1 MIFKS
6 INESLDKGG
15 SQVKNNVPDLVNGIK
30 GSITNFFSPQNIYS
44 NSDTEKLTAYINKY
58 SELKE
63 KITNLQNKGI
73 GFNVK
78 EETIVTS
85 AFNQT
90 MDDASD
96 KAKEFAKSNNAA
108 ELSLDNLKKSSKA
121 AELGMKALAM
131 AENMA
136 IMAIVSF
143 AATKLFEWYDNV
155 AHAQEYAMERSEKLT
170 STYESERST
179 LDENIS
185 KYKELGQKLNDTS
198 LSAEELQ
205 SVKQQLSSVQD
216 SLNEKFGSEA
226 TQIDLVNGKYDEQI
240 AKLDELAKKKAA
252 DYVSENADDIEQDRA
267 YVNDRFT
274 SITSSGIQL
283 SNSDLDDPKK
293 VGFDLKKD
301 LDKYK
306 DTLRAEI
313 VSSYGDVSDGSFGEL
328 KLIANGTREENIKAL
343 QELSTDLLNKYGEA
357 DERVNEFRQKIAS
370 TLKNDY
376 DTSEI
381 EQANENLKTYAKA
394 RIDSDNSASTAYKN
408 LDTAVENYNKALANK
423 SGVDAAKKNLLEAK
437 SAAEDA
443 TSGIKE
449 ADVVLDDLYKKLTP
463 DAPIEMQIAFKG
475 EDGQDLQNAYDSVI
489 NRFKHNTDEKSQNEY
504 KSKKKELEDAL
515 QKEYQKI
522 DDWGLSKYKD
532 QIVNG
537 TLPSKFGNIDMNNRT
552 IINWTKETVEQ
563 YKDALQDIFME
574 DDDGTVRDYY
584 SQLVDAVQNG
594 EEAIDSVLGGS
605 LGIGNNYKGISEI
618 AYSSIVDNDDGSVRL
633 LGEKTAEE
641 YIYGILDTVKK
652 DGDLSIDHILELDKK
667 GYDAEVYNT
676 QGEKIG
682 EEYIHGIISGFNED
696 AKDIGSLTHFA
707 GKDGAINIINQQL
720 SDLEQK
726 YGQSDYLKIKNFLN
740 SSGINTID
748 QLQSFNDFTKGIDNA
763 EEAIQKW
770 NKLSIK
776 SGFAVKSA
784 EEMTTFKGT
793 IDEAITSYN
802 NLNAAILAQETGK
815 AVTMTDELS
824 GYTDCL
830 EYNNGVMQINTERAK
845 EKAKA
850 TAEEKLATIE
860 ANAAQ
865 ERYQYTLNQN
875 KIRLYTEAL
884 GDNNSAVI
892 DGVTITRSMLETL
905 KENNSQIVSNAKNY
919 ELMASQIRQA
929 TGTYQAW
936 LDAQNAPDQGTMFTD
951 AGNAAKAIIEGL
963 GNGKI
968 GTEKFK
974 AAVEFIMPDDID
986 PKNEKQVKKYLE
998 KVKRYLADNGS
1009 GVNNFIADSIS
1020 KGLMESLGDNK
1031 AKLVDGTTVKD
1042 FVDKLGITEEV
1053 ARAMFGEMETYGWD
1067 FDWGQGLDT
1076 LDEVLFSA
1084 QSQYDELKQ
1093 NLEKQGFNVDVDDS
1107 QLRALSDD
1115 MAKVGGQIDELTQK
1129 VYNSVTSIK
1138 DNADFS
1144 SLEEDFKKLNDLKE
1158 KYETAKTT
1166 GDNTGQIEQQLKSL
1180 TSQLSEK
1187 YNLNLDDTD
1196 AEGVLKNLQ
1205 NQMIKISGLTSYTLS
1220 IADNE
1225 AQKKLSD
1232 LKNQLN
1238 DINKQIDELS
1248 NKKIQNNLD
1257 ARESTLKGNTKAQLY
1272 AKIKNDAIDKQLD
1285 PLLKQQKELKTQVAD
1300 QQAVVDWIANVKL
1313 DLDMDSVDAV
1323 KKKQSDIENDPV
1335 NIQVDQTQIDAAN
1348 RALKKIKAAIDLIN
1362 STPINLTMPGQ
1373 MGLSILPHNNSTASK
1388 SGDHEVNGTQDL
1400 GVSKTALIGEL
1411 GREIV
1416 VDPSTGKWRT
1426 YGNNGAEFAKLPQHA
1441 IVFNHKQTEDLL
1453 ERGFVNSRG
1462 LAFASGNA
1470 FGGGNKSSKS
1480 YSGTNEPTGG
1490 SGVQSV
1496 KVSGDNSIGNAQ
1508 KTADKAPKAT
1518 DKLTKSTEN
1527 ATEAEGN
1534 LVDWIER
1541 RITLLD
1547 NQASLL
1553 SKKSSSAYLSYFGM
1567 TEEQFKSISELMSD
1581 PTNVENYTEGIRQ
1594 LGEISKNTGKSMD
1607 ELQATITSGKFEE
1620 SRLSAN
1626 ASQLKINDEKIQTLR
1641 SAIEQYQAKYEGYMA
1656 KIPQEYRDKIESG
1669 ALTLENF
1676 AQETSKDSNAKQ
1688 GSSLYDNLQKGIEYY
1703 DKVKSS
1709 ESSLFD
1715 TQEEHYKILEEKHNN
1730 YIGKLE
1736 KENTLLQTQASLTQK
1751 GIDLAKA
1758 SGHIVS
1764 ADSYESLISNNK
1776 LQQNNVRNQINGKI
1790 AKLKELDPKEDT
1802 EEYLELEN
1810 EIESARVSLKDLKL
1824 EQANLNKE
1832 LKEMPITNMTTVINM
1847 YKDISTAIQNWG
1859 AELEA
1864 SGTALTADYYQELIK
1879 NGSTIISEYK
1889 EQAGIIKDVMDTY
1902 DVGSDNWNELYSQLQ
1917 NVNGEMSSMIQN
1929 LKKWNEELLQLP
1941 LTKISNYSSDL
1952 NTVKDALSSLQDDY
1966 STVISAVTGAIDD
1979 ETKAI
1984 QDQQKEFQKN
1994 IEKQKDAIQDK
2005 IDLLDKQNTKLQLQN
2020 QLEQAAYDLQIANTQ
2035 KTQKIIRNGEEIY
2048 VTDADKIREAQK
2060 AYQDAQFSKTK
2071 NDLQEQLDAL
2081 NDQLDDYNDKVDEQ
2095 LEALDKIKDK
2105 WSEIAEN
2112 VTKAQNATLATD
2124 YLGSGWKDKVLSGND
2139 NDIYTVFK
2147 NRYEQNASQLKAY
2160 ENQIQSTERIYNLLN
2175 SYIEAY
2181 KAGTITANEAYS
2193 QIDRLLSQLNDGLI
2207 SADANLMNVLQ
2218 YSKDITGASGSTPE
2232 QVLAGIKDDLKTSGQ
2247 DLLASLRKYEENSKL
2262 IGEQTTSWQQL
2273 TKDVSEMLSVL
2284 KDVKKALKESER
2296 DDDDDEDE
2304 DDDSSSKKKH
2314 HSKSDGPGKSAW
2326 SNKDENNGPGAEI
2339 NRKKAGIAHSGLEAG
2354 VVGSGVANDDEA
2366 WMKLM
2371 GLKELDPNE
2380 YPYILKAGEQIV
2392 NDEQRKTLMSNFNN
2406 AYSSAY
2412 ADGIKRGISAMSS
2425 LGTQVNN
2432 AVSNVKVNIEKI
2444 MMNNVQD
2451 PDGFAK
2457 ALYNNLELTMAQQ
2470 RSKFKF

>member
-1 MIFKS
+1 M
-6 INESLDKGG
+6 L
-15 SQVKNNVPDLVNGIK
+15 
-30 GSITNFFSPQNIYS
+30 
-44 NSDTEKLTAYINKY
+44 
-58 SELKE
+58 
-63 KITNLQNKGI
+63 
-73 GFNVK
+73 
-78 EETIVTS
+78 
-85 AFNQT
+85 
-90 MDDASD
+90 DASD
-96 KAKEFAKSNNAA
+96 KAQKFVEAA
-108 ELSLDNLKKSSKA
+108 NGNVVKLEGITKASKA

-170 STYESERST
+170 STYESERRT

-205 SVKQQLSSVQD
+205 SVKQQLFSIQD

-394 RIDSDNSASTAYKN
+394 RIDSDDSASTAYKN
-408 LDTAVENYNKALANK
+408 LDSAVENYNKALANK
-423 SGVDAAKKNLLEAK
+423 SGIDAAKKNLLEAK

-504 KSKKKELEDAL
+504 KNQKKELEDAL
-515 QKEYQKI
+515 QDEYKKI
-522 DDWGLSKYKD
+522 DDWGLDKYKD
-532 QIVNG
+532 QIING
-537 TLPSKFGNIDMNNRT
+537 TLQSKFGNIDMDNRT
-552 IINWTKETVEQ
+552 IINWTKDTVEQ
-563 YKDALQDIFME
+563 YKDALQDIFMK

-584 SQLVDAVQNG
+584 SKLVDAVQNG

-605 LGIGNNYKGISEI
+605 FSPENNYKGISEI
-618 AYSSIVDNDDGSVRL
+618 AYSAIVDNDDGSVRV
-633 LGEKTAEE
+633 LGEHTAEE
-641 YIYGILDTVKK
+641 YIYGILDAAKK

-667 GYDAEVYNT
+667 GYDAEVYNS

-696 AKDIGSLTHFA
+696 ARNIGSLTHFA

-726 YGQSDYLKIKNFLN
+726 YGQSDYLKIKDFLN
-740 SSGINTID
+740 SSGINTVE

-815 AVTMTDELS
+815 AVIMTNELS

-875 KIRLYTEAL
+875 KIRLYTETL

-1020 KGLMESLGDNK
+1020 KGLMESLGGNK

-1076 LDEVLFSA
+1076 LDEALFSA

-1115 MAKVGGQIDELTQK
+1115 MAKVGGQIDELSQK

-1166 GDNTGQIEQQLKSL
+1166 GDNTDQIEQQLKSL

-1187 YNLNLDDTD
+1187 YNLNLNDTD

-1313 DLDMDSVDAV
+1313 NLDMDSVDAV
-1323 KKKQSDIENDPV
+1323 TQKKNDIEQDPV
-1335 NIQVDQTQIDAAN
+1335 NIQVDQTQIDVAN

-1362 STPINLTMPGQ
+1362 STPINLSMPGQ
-1373 MGLSILPHNNSTASK
+1373 MGLLVPSSSSK
-1388 SGDHEVNGTQDL
+1388 EGGGVANGTQDI
-1400 GVSKTALIGEL
+1400 GESQTALIGEL

-1416 VDPSTGKWRT
+1416 VDPSTGRWRT
-1426 YGNNGAEFAKLPQHA
+1426 YGDNGAEFAKLPQHA
-1441 IVFNHKQTEDLL
+1441 IVFNHKQTEELL

-1470 FGGGNKSSKS
+1470 YNSIKNSSKT

-1496 KVSGDNSIGNAQ
+1496 KVSGNNSIGNAQ
-1508 KTADKAPKAT
+1508 KTADKASKAT

-1567 TEEQFKSISELMSD
+1567 TEEQFKTISELMSD

-1715 TQEEHYKILEEKHNN
+1715 AQEEHYKILEEKHNN

-1776 LQQNNVRNQINGKI
+1776 LQQNNMRNQINGKI

-1802 EEYLELEN
+1802 EKYLELEN

-1941 LTKISNYSSDL
+1941 LTKISDYSSDL

-2020 QLEQAAYDLQIANTQ
+2020 QLEQSLYDLQTANSQ
-2035 KTQKIIRNGEEIY
+2035 KTEAVIRNGQKTFE
-2048 VTDADKIREAQK
+2048 TNADKIREAQK
-2060 AYQDAQFSKTK
+2060 AYQDAQYSKTK

-2095 LEALDKIKDK
+2095 LEALDKIKEK

-2124 YLGSGWKDKVLSGND
+2124 YLGAGWKDKVLSGND
-2139 NDIYTVFK
+2139 ADIYNAFK
-2147 NRYEQNASQLKAY
+2147 NQYEQNASQLKAY
-2160 ENQIQSTERIYNLLN
+2160 EDQIQSTERIYNLLN

-2181 KAGTITANEAYS
+2181 KAGTITANEAQT
-2193 QIDRLLSQLNDGLI
+2193 QIQILLNQLNNGLI

-2218 YSKDITGASGSTPE
+2218 YSKDITGASGSSAE
-2232 QVLAGIKDDLKTSGQ
+2232 QVLAGIKADLKTSG
-2247 DLLASLRKYEENSKL
+2247 DNLITSLKQYEENSKL

-2296 DDDDDEDE
+2296 DDDDEDE

-2314 HSKSDGPGKSAW
+2314 HSKSDGPGKSEW

>member
-1 MIFKS
+1 MIFKTDSS
-6 INESLDKGG
+6 IEGGFKEKFSFLNKSIKNIQRDYKSGNGLIASIFSKDSIPSKDIEAIKNMSSAMESGSTVAQAWQANLKGCTAETKQQVSAYLKTGQSLDVLAK
-15 SQVKNNVPDLVNGIK
+15 
-30 GSITNFFSPQNIYS
+30 
-44 NSDTEKLTAYINKY
+44 
-58 SELKE
+58 
-63 KITNLQNKGI
+63 NLQ
-73 GFNVK
+73 
-78 EETIVTS
+78 
-85 AFNQT
+85 QT
-90 MDDASD
+90 TLEAKAST
-96 KAKEFAKSNNAA
+96 
-108 ELSLDNLKKSSKA
+108 
-121 AELGMKALAM
+121 LAM
-131 AENMA
+131 DALSMA
-136 IMAIVSF
+136 GNILASVLISMAVQAVIKYF
-143 AATKLFEWYDNV
+143 DDL

-170 STYESERST
+170 STYENERST

-240 AKLDELAKKKAA
+240 AKLDELAKKKAR

-408 LDTAVENYNKALANK
+408 LDSAVENYNKALANK
-423 SGVDAAKKNLLEAK
+423 SGVDAAKKNLFEAK

-443 TSGIKE
+443 TSDIKE
-449 ADVVLDDLYKKLTP
+449 AGIVLDDVYKKISP
-463 DAPIEMQIAFKG
+463 DAPIEIQIAFKG
-475 EDGQDLQNAYDSVI
+475 EDGQDLEDAYNSVLD
-489 NRFKHNTDEKSQNEY
+489 RFSHNDEKSQDEY
-504 KSKKKELEDAL
+504 KNQKKSLEDNL

-563 YKDALQDIFME
+563 YKDALQDIFMK

-605 LGIGNNYKGISEI
+605 LGIGDNYKGISEI
-618 AYSSIVDNDDGSVRL
+618 AYSSIVDNDDGSVRV

-641 YIYGILDTVKK
+641 YIYGILDAAKK

-726 YGQSDYLKIKNFLN
+726 YGQSDYLKIKDFLN
-740 SSGINTID
+740 SSGINTVE

-905 KENNSQIVSNAKNY
+905 KANNSQIVSNAKNY

-1076 LDEVLFSA
+1076 LDEALFSA

-1138 DNADFS
+1138 DNSDFN

-1196 AEGVLKNLQ
+1196 AEGVLNNLQ

-1232 LKNQLN
+1232 LKNQLS

-1323 KKKQSDIENDPV
+1323 TQKKNDIEQDPV

-1348 RALKKIKAAIDLIN
+1348 RALKKIKSAIDLIN
-1362 STPINLTMPGQ
+1362 STPINLSMPGQ
-1373 MGLSILPHNNSTASK
+1373 MGLPVLPHNNSTASK

-1426 YGNNGAEFAKLPQHA
+1426 YGDNGAEFAKLPQHA

-1470 FGGGNKSSKS
+1470 FGGGNKSSES

-1490 SGVQSV
+1490 SGVQST

-1508 KTADKAPKAT
+1508 KTADKASKAT
-1518 DKLTKSTEN
+1518 DKLSKSTKN
-1527 ATEAEGN
+1527 ATEAEEN

-1567 TEEQFKSISELMSD
+1567 TEVQFKSISELMSD

-1715 TQEEHYKILEEKHNN
+1715 AQEEHYKILEEKHNN

-1776 LQQNNVRNQINGKI
+1776 LQQNNMRNQINGKI

-1810 EIESARVSLKDLKL
+1810 EIESARVSLEDLKL

-1966 STVISAVTGAIDD
+1966 TTVISAVTGAIDD

-2020 QLEQAAYDLQIANTQ
+2020 QLEQSLYDLQIANTQ

-2060 AYQDAQFSKTK
+2060 AYQDAQYSKTK

-2112 VTKAQNATLATD
+2112 VTKAQNATLAAD
-2124 YLGSGWKDKVLSGND
+2124 YLGAGWKDKVLSGND
-2139 NDIYTVFK
+2139 ADIYNAFK
-2147 NRYEQNASQLKAY
+2147 NQYEQNASQLKAY
-2160 ENQIQSTERIYNLLN
+2160 EDQIQSTERIYNLLN

-2181 KAGTITANEAYS
+2181 KAGTITANEAQT
-2193 QIDRLLSQLNDGLI
+2193 QIKELLNQLNKGLI

-2218 YSKDITGASGSTPE
+2218 YSKDVTGASGSSAE
-2232 QVLAGIKDDLKTSGQ
+2232 QVLAGIKADLKTSG
-2247 DLLASLRKYEENSKL
+2247 DNLITSLKQYEENSKL

-2296 DDDDDEDE
+2296 DDDEDE

>member
-1 MIFKS
+1 MIFKTFDGNNGFLSKIGVLNKSFAEIGKAFGNAINLS
-6 INESLDKGG
+6 IEGIFDDTIGDQGFFKNL
-15 SQVKNNVPDLVNGIK
+15 KNNLTTQVDKVSDLYSK
-30 GSITNFFSPQNIYS
+30 LFITKNDVKPFKFTDFSVYEKDSSNIL
-44 NSDTEKLTAYINKY
+44 EKLLKTKEQVEAGEKTWQDYF

-63 KITNLQNKGI
+63 GEKWQARFVQENDLTKISLDDVKNAQDAAKQSAIAYNNGLEQMTI
-73 GFNVK
+73 GAKASKVALGALKMVGNAALIAGVTMAISFVVK
-78 EETIVTS
+78 QFDNYI
-85 AFNQT
+85 NRI
-90 MDDASD
+90 
-96 KAKEFAKSNNAA
+96 KYAKEAL
-108 ELSLDNLKKSSKA
+108 EESKA
-121 AELGMKALAM
+121 A
-131 AENMA
+131 
-136 IMAIVSF
+136 
-143 AATKLFEWYDNV
+143 YDN
-155 AHAQEYAMERSEKLT
+155 AG
-170 STYESERST
+170 
-179 LDENIS
+179 
-185 KYKELGQKLNDTS
+185 KEIDDLNTQ
-198 LSAEELQ
+198 LQ
-205 SVKQQLSSVQD
+205 DCNKQ
-216 SLNEKFGSEA
+216 
-226 TQIDLVNGKYDEQI
+226 I
-240 AKLDELAKKKAA
+240 
-252 DYVSENADDIEQDRA
+252 
-267 YVNDRFT
+267 
-274 SITSSGIQL
+274 
-283 SNSDLDDPKK
+283 
-293 VGFDLKKD
+293 
-301 LDKYK
+301 
-306 DTLRAEI
+306 
-313 VSSYGDVSDGSFGEL
+313 
-328 KLIANGTREENIKAL
+328 
-343 QELSTDLLNKYGEA
+343 QELEST
-357 DERVNEFRQKIAS
+357 Q
-370 TLKNDY
+370 
-376 DTSEI
+376 
-381 EQANENLKTYAKA
+381 
-394 RIDSDNSASTAYKN
+394 
-408 LDTAVENYNKALANK
+408 
-423 SGVDAAKKNLLEAK
+423 
-437 SAAEDA
+437 
-443 TSGIKE
+443 
-449 ADVVLDDLYKKLTP
+449 
-463 DAPIEMQIAFKG
+463 
-475 EDGQDLQNAYDSVI
+475 
-489 NRFKHNTDEKSQNEY
+489 
-504 KSKKKELEDAL
+504 
-515 QKEYQKI
+515 
-522 DDWGLSKYKD
+522 
-532 QIVNG
+532 
-537 TLPSKFGNIDMNNRT
+537 
-552 IINWTKETVEQ
+552 
-563 YKDALQDIFME
+563 
-574 DDDGTVRDYY
+574 
-584 SQLVDAVQNG
+584 
-594 EEAIDSVLGGS
+594 
-605 LGIGNNYKGISEI
+605 GIS
-618 AYSSIVDNDDGSVRL
+618 L
-633 LGEKTAEE
+633 
-641 YIYGILDTVKK
+641 
-652 DGDLSIDHILELDKK
+652 
-667 GYDAEVYNT
+667 
-676 QGEKIG
+676 
-682 EEYIHGIISGFNED
+682 
-696 AKDIGSLTHFA
+696 
-707 GKDGAINIINQQL
+707 
-720 SDLEQK
+720 
-726 YGQSDYLKIKNFLN
+726 
-740 SSGINTID
+740 
-748 QLQSFNDFTKGIDNA
+748 IDNA
-763 EEAIQKW
+763 EY
-770 NKLSIK
+770 NKLKDTRSELETMLQIK
-776 SGFAVKSA
+776 QAEQKIEAKEQMDNAAKLYNSGFKTVKTEKTDMGYVHNKQVTPDIAMSDAIDDYNQKLAKNKSLKEELVSVSEKINNTTDTSSREYKKLIIQQSKVNQEITKNEKELTKSQKNIVDLHNSINDIKVGMDDYTSA
-784 EEMTTFKGT
+784 GYALNDSQQQMYNAISGSV
-793 IDEAITSYN
+793 EAYATWAKSLN
-802 NLNAAILAQETGK
+802 EATDAEQNAANGSSAVANSFTNSTEQIKTLKETVDDVVASYKSLDAALLAQQTGQSINL
-815 AVTMTDELS
+815 TDDLS
-824 GYTDCL
+824 AYASCL
-830 EYNNGVMQINTERAK
+830 EYTNGVMQLNS

-850 TAEEKLATIE
+850 LAQSKAEEQIATIE
-860 ANAAQ
+860 ATEAQ
-865 ERYQYTLNQN
+865 ERYQYSINASKIDEYTAALDGKNKVVLNGKEITSEMVQ
-875 KIRLYTEAL
+875 AL
-884 GDNNSAVI
+884 KQDN
-892 DGVTITRSMLETL
+892 E
-905 KENNSQIVSNAKNY
+905 QIVLNAKNY

-951 AGNAAKAIIEGL
+951 AGNAIEL
-963 GNGKI
+963 IMESLKNGKV
-968 GTEKFK
+968 GTDAYKSALGFL
-974 AAVEFIMPDDID
+974 VPDSID
-986 PKNEKQVKKYLE
+986 SEDKEAISKYL
-998 KVKRYLADNGS
+998 KTLQRYFADNGS
-1009 GVNNFIADSIS
+1009 GVNNFIADAIQ
-1020 KGLMESLGDNK
+1020 KGLMTKTE
-1031 AKLVDGTTVKD
+1031 DGADIVKGTRIDD
-1042 FVDKLGITEEV
+1042 FVEKLNLTEEAV
-1053 ARAMFGEMETYGWD
+1053 RAIFGEAETYGSKFNWNLD
-1067 FDWGQGLDT
+1067 GLNS
-1076 LDEVLFSA
+1076 LDDALFEA
-1084 QSQYDELKQ
+1084 QTKYDELRNDFEQNGLTIEVNQDDINNAKKALEQLSEYGNVNLTNRQKVSGKTMRDKGWTDFNDDDVATTYTMSDFVWQGDEDTGKYVYVHYTPILPDGSVLSPDELSKYIDETLNGTKNILETDSDNKRIVMKVDDGISHEDSVNYKQ
-1093 NLEKQGFNVDVDDS
+1093 TGEMSSVMNRIVQQGNSWDEKVHEYQATFYNLVDQDLQKLNDEYGQTSKQFKDLAKQRADMFSESYSGDEFQSLKDEYDLVNKASQLRSLLNKGIVNGDAKSYEELSKQYEVLRKELSQTYGVDIEADGAAQVLQDLQQQMITLSGLSSFNVNIIADQAKQELQNLQNDLQELENKLKKVENSLSSADGDKYLSLSSEKEQLEKQIAEKKS
-1107 QLRALSDD
+1107 QI
-1115 MAKVGGQIDELTQK
+1115 KGKEEEIDWIT
-1129 VYNSVTSIK
+1129 
-1138 DNADFS
+1138 
-1144 SLEEDFKKLNDLKE
+1144 
-1158 KYETAKTT
+1158 
-1166 GDNTGQIEQQLKSL
+1166 
-1180 TSQLSEK
+1180 
-1187 YNLNLDDTD
+1187 
-1196 AEGVLKNLQ
+1196 
-1205 NQMIKISGLTSYTLS
+1205 
-1220 IADNE
+1220 
-1225 AQKKLSD
+1225 
-1232 LKNQLN
+1232 
-1238 DINKQIDELS
+1238 
-1248 NKKIQNNLD
+1248 
-1257 ARESTLKGNTKAQLY
+1257 TLK
-1272 AKIKNDAIDKQLD
+1272 
-1285 PLLKQQKELKTQVAD
+1285 
-1300 QQAVVDWIANVKL
+1300 VKL
-1313 DLDMDSVDAV
+1313 DESVKEAQD
-1323 KKKQSDIENDPV
+1323 KKDELGKDQEFKVTANTEQAIEKINE
-1335 NIQVDQTQIDAAN
+1335 
-1348 RALKKIKAAIDLIN
+1348 LKDLLN
-1362 STPINLTMPGQ
+1362 
-1373 MGLSILPHNNSTASK
+1373 GLSTNLDIGDPLPVSTNPSDSTSTSSSTKKTKTNGRTKSYSKNGSSAAS
-1388 SGDHEVNGTQDL
+1388 GTK
-1400 GVSKTALIGEL
+1400 GETVKTETALIGEL
-1411 GREIV
+1411 GPEIV
-1416 VDPSTGKWRT
+1416 VDPKTGSWRT
-1426 YGNNGAEFAKLPQHA
+1426 YGDNGAEFASIPKGS
-1441 IVFNHKQTEDLL
+1441 IVFDANKSKELL
-1453 ERGFVNSRG
+1453 ERGFVNGRG
-1462 LAFASGNA
+1462 IAYASGTA
-1470 FGGGNKSSKS
+1470 YGKTD
-1480 YSGTNEPTGG
+1480 TNPN
-1490 SGVQSV
+1490 S
-1496 KVSGDNSIGNAQ
+1496 VSGSFVNAPVYGESRFDEKAKELG
-1508 KTADKAPKAT
+1508 KTADKATKAT
-1518 DKLTKSTEN
+1518 DKLAKSTKD

-1641 SAIEQYQAKYEGYMA
+1641 SAIEQYQAKYEGYIA

-1715 TQEEHYKILEEKHNN
+1715 AQEEHYKILEEKHNN

-1736 KENTLLQTQASLTQK
+1736 KENTLLQTQATLTQK

-1776 LQQNNVRNQINGKI
+1776 LQQNNMRNQINGKI

-1810 EIESARVSLKDLKL
+1810 EIESARVSLEDLKL

-1952 NTVKDALSSLQDDY
+1952 TTVKDALSSLQDDY

-2020 QLEQAAYDLQIANTQ
+2020 QLEQSLYDLQIANTQ

-2060 AYQDAQFSKTK
+2060 AYQDAQYSKTK

-2095 LEALDKIKDK
+2095 LKALDKIKDK

-2124 YLGSGWKDKVLSGND
+2124 YLGAGWKDKVLSGND
-2139 NDIYTVFK
+2139 ADIYNAFK
-2147 NRYEQNASQLKAY
+2147 NQYEQNASQLKAY
-2160 ENQIQSTERIYNLLN
+2160 EDQIQSTERIYNLLN

-2181 KAGTITANEAYS
+2181 KAGTITANEAQT
-2193 QIDRLLSQLNDGLI
+2193 QIKELLNQLNKGLI

-2218 YSKDITGASGSTPE
+2218 YSKDVTGASGSSAE
-2232 QVLAGIKDDLKTSGQ
+2232 QVLAGIKADLKTSG
-2247 DLLASLRKYEENSKL
+2247 DNLLTSLKQYEENSKL

-2296 DDDDDEDE
+2296 DDDEDE

-2354 VVGSGVANDDEA
+2354 AVGSGVANDDEA